1 MRYRQTKITKYYSF
15 KPKKLKNQRKIS
27 NLVIKLKKM
36 SIK

>member
-1 MRYRQTKITKYYSF
+1 MVYRQTKITNYF
-15 KPKKLKNQRKIS
+15 QKPKKFKKQQKIS